1 MLVGGGEDGEGEDGD
16 EADRERDEQAGD
28 VLEAEEW
35 ASEEGVRALGP
46 LRRRG
51 RRHRLL
57 SPWKALRV
65 LQHQLVN
72 ARYTTEKWIFSGT
85 LFSMEKTIDRYRRH
99 AKSGINNNEVTQQ
112 WKFEAASMSRKIES
126 LEVSKRKL
134 LGENL
139 ESCSAEE
146 LHEIEGKIEQSLC
159 HVRGKKNQL
168 LEEQIATLK
177 EQEQT
182 LMEEN
187 ALLREKCKLQSQ
199 LRPAAAPE
207 ETVPCSQD
215 GENMEVETE
224 LYIGWP
230 GRGRTNC
237 RSQG

>member
-1 MLVGGGEDGEGEDGD
+1 MVRGKTEMKLIENATSRQVTFSKRRNGLLKKAFELS
-16 EADRERDEQAGD
+16 
-28 VLEAEEW
+28 VLCDAEV
-35 ASEEGVRALGP
+35 AVIVFSP
-46 LRRRG
+46 RG
-51 RRHRLL
+51 KL
-57 SPWKALRV
+57 
-65 LQHQLVN
+65 
-72 ARYTTEKWIFSGT
+72 YEFSST
-85 LFSMEKTIDRYRRH
+85 SMEKTIDRYRRH
-99 AKSGINNNEVTQQ
+99 AKSGINNNEVTQIVQLQQ

>member
-1 MLVGGGEDGEGEDGD
+1 MVRGKTEMKLIENATSRQVTFSKRRNGLLKKAFELS
-16 EADRERDEQAGD
+16 
-28 VLEAEEW
+28 VLCDAEV
-35 ASEEGVRALGP
+35 AVIVFSP
-46 LRRRG
+46 RG
-51 RRHRLL
+51 KL
-57 SPWKALRV
+57 
-65 LQHQLVN
+65 
-72 ARYTTEKWIFSGT
+72 YEFSST
-85 LFSMEKTIDRYRRH
+85 SMEKTIDRYRRH

>member
-1 MLVGGGEDGEGEDGD
+1 MVRGKTEMKLIENATSRQVTFSKRRNGLLKKAFELS
-16 EADRERDEQAGD
+16 
-28 VLEAEEW
+28 VLCDAEV
-35 ASEEGVRALGP
+35 AVIVFSP
-46 LRRRG
+46 RG
-51 RRHRLL
+51 KL
-57 SPWKALRV
+57 
-65 LQHQLVN
+65 
-72 ARYTTEKWIFSGT
+72 YEFSST
-85 LFSMEKTIDRYRRH
+85 SMEKTIDRYRRH

-207 ETVPCSQD
+207 ETVPCCQD